1 MFIAVVQILMTQGD
15 EGGVDMQKRRLGR
28 TGLEVSVLG
37 YGAGAVGGLFTK
49 GAAADQERAVVRAI
63 EAGINYF
70 DTAALYGNGE
80 SEKNLGR
87 VLNALKADVIV
98 GTKVR
103 LSAEHR
109 ADVAK
114 AIEQGMNDSL
124 RRMGRDHVDLFQLH
138 NPLVAKDAGD
148 KLDINI
154 ALEQVAPAL
163 EKLRKAGKTRFIGFS
178 GVGETAALHR
188 AIDSKLFDTVQ
199 VVYNALN
206 PSAGGAM
213 PKGAPGQD
221 YGRLLD
227 KAKAAD
233 MGTIIIR
240 ALAGGALSGTAER
253 HPLAMQSVDPIG
265 SAPDFSGDVARA
277 QALEPLVRE
286 SKSADLTELAERF
299 VIAHPAVSTMLVGY
313 STLGQLEAAIAAVNK
328 GPLPEAILRQVA

>member
-1 MFIAVVQILMTQGD
+1 M
-15 EGGVDMQKRRLGR
+15 EKRRVGR
-28 TGLEVSVLG
+28 TGRKVSVLG

-49 GAAADQERAVVRAI
+49 GRPADQERAAARAI

-80 SEKNLGR
+80 SERNLGR
-87 VLNALKADVIV
+87 VLKTLKADVIV

-103 LSAEHR
+103 LSPEHR

-114 AIEQGMNDSL
+114 AIAQGMDDSL
-124 RRMGRDHVDLFQLH
+124 KRMGRDHVDLFQLH
-138 NPLVAKDAGD
+138 NPLVAQDSGD
-148 KLDINI
+148 KLAIDI
-154 ALEQVAPAL
+154 ALNEVAPAL
-163 EKLRKAGKTRFIGFS
+163 EKLRKAGKTRFIGLS
-178 GVGETAALHR
+178 GVGETAALQR

-206 PSAGGAM
+206 PSAGGPM

-227 KAKAAD
+227 RAKAAD

-240 ALAGGALSGTAER
+240 ALAGGALAGTAER
-253 HPLAMQSVDPIG
+253 HPLAMQVVDPIG
-265 SAPDFSGDVARA
+265 SAPDFAADVARA
-277 QALEPLVRE
+277 KELEPLVRE
-286 SKSADLTELAERF
+286 GVAGSLTELAERF

-313 STLGQLEAAIAAVNK
+313 STLDQLEAAIAAVNK
-328 GPLPEAILRQVA
+328 GPLPEATLKRVTA

>member
-1 MFIAVVQILMTQGD
+1 
-15 EGGVDMQKRRLGR
+15 MQKRRLGR

-49 GAAADQERAVVRAI
+49 GAAADQERAIARAI
-63 EAGINYF
+63 DAGINYF

-87 VLNALKADVIV
+87 VLKALKANVVV

-109 ADVAK
+109 ANVGK

-124 RRMGRDHVDLFQLH
+124 SRMGCDHVDLFQLH

-148 KLDINI
+148 KLAIDI
-154 ALEQVAPAL
+154 ALNEVAPAL
-163 EKLRKAGKTRFIGFS
+163 EKLKKAGKTRFIGFS
-178 GVGETAALHR
+178 GVGETAALHQ

-221 YGRLLD
+221 YGRLLE

-233 MGTIIIR
+233 IGTIIIR
-240 ALAGGALSGTAER
+240 ALAGGALSGTEQR

-265 SAPDFSGDVARA
+265 SAPNFSSDVARA
-277 QALEPLVRE
+277 KELEPLVRD
-286 SKSADLTELAERF
+286 SGSSNLTELAERF

-313 STLGQLEAAIAAVNK
+313 STLDHLEAAIAAVNK
-328 GPLPEAILRQVA
+328 GPLPETVLKKIA

>member
-1 MFIAVVQILMTQGD
+1 M
-15 EGGVDMQKRRLGR
+15 EKRTLGR
-28 TGLEVSVLG
+28 TGLKVSVLG

-49 GAAADQERAVVRAI
+49 GRPADQEHAAARAI

-80 SEKNLGR
+80 SERNLGR
-87 VLNALKADVIV
+87 VLKALKADVIV

-103 LSAEHR
+103 LSPEHR

-114 AIEQGMNDSL
+114 AIAQGMDDSL
-124 RRMGRDHVDLFQLH
+124 KRMGRDHVDLFQLH
-138 NPLVAKDAGD
+138 NPLVAQDGGD
-148 KLDINI
+148 KLAIDI
-154 ALEQVAPAL
+154 ALNEVAPAL
-163 EKLRKAGKTRFIGFS
+163 EKLRKAGKTRFIGLS
-178 GVGETAALHR
+178 GVGETAALQR

-206 PSAGGAM
+206 PSAGGPI

-227 KAKAAD
+227 RAKAAD

-240 ALAGGALSGTAER
+240 ALAGGALAGTAER
-253 HPLAMQSVDPIG
+253 HPLAMQVVDPIG
-265 SAPDFSGDVARA
+265 SAPDFAADVARA
-277 QALEPLVRE
+277 KQLEPLVRE
-286 SKSADLTELAERF
+286 GAAGSLTELAERF

-313 STLGQLEAAIAAVNK
+313 STLDQLDAAIAAVNK
-328 GPLPEAILRQVA
+328 GPLPEATLKRVMS

>member
-1 MFIAVVQILMTQGD
+1 M
-15 EGGVDMQKRRLGR
+15 ERRRLGR
-28 TGLEVSVLG
+28 TGLKVSVLG

-49 GAAADQERAVVRAI
+49 GRSADQERAAARAI

-80 SEKNLGR
+80 SERNLGR
-87 VLNALKADVIV
+87 VLKALKADVVV

-114 AIEQGMNDSL
+114 AIAQGMDDSL

-138 NPLVAKDAGD
+138 NPLVTKDGGD
-148 KLDINI
+148 NLAIDV
-154 ALEQVAPAL
+154 ALNEVAPAL
-163 EKLRKAGKTRFIGFS
+163 EKLRKAGKTRFIGLS
-178 GVGETAALHR
+178 GVGETAALQR
-188 AIDSKLFDTVQ
+188 AIDSKLFDTIQ

-206 PSAGGAM
+206 PSAGGPM

-227 KAKAAD
+227 RAKAAD

-240 ALAGGALSGTAER
+240 ALAGGALAGTAER
-253 HPLAMQSVDPIG
+253 HPLAMQVVDPIG
-265 SAPDFSGDVARA
+265 SAPDFAADVARA
-277 QALEPLVRE
+277 KELEPLVRE
-286 SKSADLTELAERF
+286 GVAGSLTELAERF

-313 STLGQLEAAIAAVNK
+313 STLDQLEAAIAAVNK
-328 GPLPEAILRQVA
+328 GPLPETTLKRVAS

>member
-1 MFIAVVQILMTQGD
+1 M
-15 EGGVDMQKRRLGR
+15 EKRTLGR
-28 TGLEVSVLG
+28 TGLKVSVLG

-49 GAAADQERAVVRAI
+49 GRPADQERAAARAI

-80 SEKNLGR
+80 SERNLGR
-87 VLNALKADVIV
+87 VLKALKADVIV

-103 LSAEHR
+103 LSPEHR

-114 AIEQGMNDSL
+114 AIAQGMDDSL
-124 RRMGRDHVDLFQLH
+124 KRMGRDHVDLFQLH
-138 NPLVAKDAGD
+138 NPLVAQDGGD
-148 KLDINI
+148 KLAIDI
-154 ALEQVAPAL
+154 ALNEVAPAL
-163 EKLRKAGKTRFIGFS
+163 EKLRKAGKTRFIGLS
-178 GVGETAALHR
+178 GVGETAALQR

-206 PSAGGAM
+206 PSAGGPI

-227 KAKAAD
+227 RAKAAD

-240 ALAGGALSGTAER
+240 ALAGGALAGTAER
-253 HPLAMQSVDPIG
+253 HPLAMQVVDPIG
-265 SAPDFSGDVARA
+265 SAPDFAADVARA
-277 QALEPLVRE
+277 KQLEPLVRE
-286 SKSADLTELAERF
+286 GAAGSLTELAERF

-313 STLGQLEAAIAAVNK
+313 STLDQLEAAIAAVNK
-328 GPLPEAILRQVA
+328 GPLPETTLKRVAS